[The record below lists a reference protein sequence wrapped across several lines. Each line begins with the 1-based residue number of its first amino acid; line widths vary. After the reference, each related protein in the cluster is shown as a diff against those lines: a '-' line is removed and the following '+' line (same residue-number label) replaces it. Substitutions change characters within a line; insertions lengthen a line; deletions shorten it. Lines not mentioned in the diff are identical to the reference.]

1 MAKARDLHDRLYP
14 LHIAMFTDASP
25 GPVKYAL
32 GKVKPGW
39 PLHLRLPM
47 TEAGEAARAAVDAA
61 MAPLALG
68 ALAS

>member
-1 MAKARDLHDRLYP
+1 
-14 LHIAMFTDASP
+14 MFTDASP

-32 GKVKPGW
+32 GKVKPDW

-61 MAPLALG
+61 MAG
-68 ALAS
+68 AGLLRMNGCHSQLDQG